1 MAQTG
6 RNPAPAMLRFLKA
19 FLFSIPLAF
28 FFNLLLWLIVGLV
41 GWNFKDINPD
51 NIFALQ
57 LLKAD
62 ELNDFFWPLVLW
74 GLAFMQACL
83 LLVPIHLPTPST
95 EKSALGPRIIAAAFL
110 GGLFIAIPLFASID
124 FYYFSPKADPK
135 TFNSTGCTMGVL
147 GVWMLSWLIWI
158 PVLLHRARGQ
168 ADAVEKFV
176 GKSVAGSAV
185 GLALCL
191 PWYYVLRKKQS
202 CYCSLGGFWAL
213 VLGLWSLLI
222 VGGPLLFILARDRRL
237 RAGVRSGQAS

>member
-1 MAQTG
+1 
-6 RNPAPAMLRFLKA
+6 
-19 FLFSIPLAF
+19 
-28 FFNLLLWLIVGLV
+28 
-41 GWNFKDINPD
+41 
-51 NIFALQ
+51 
-57 LLKAD
+57 
-62 ELNDFFWPLVLW
+62 
-74 GLAFMQACL
+74 
-83 LLVPIHLPTPST
+83 
-95 EKSALGPRIIAAAFL
+95 
-110 GGLFIAIPLFASID
+110 
-124 FYYFSPKADPK
+124 
-135 TFNSTGCTMGVL
+135 MGVL